1 MKNNFFSGREAV
13 KDFLNPENAPMLPLV
28 ELPRDYY
35 KLWRR
40 KIFVYAKLMSFLPLH
55 NSKSL
60 PAYAMLKKHGKA
72 SSYLTESSSG
82 NTVFSLAAIAPHFGY
97 KKIKAFASYE
107 ASKAKIDLLNFMNV
121 EADIRH
127 DSICPDPSNPSGII
141 QMARNQG
148 TQPNWFN
155 PDQYGNPEN
164 PRIHSQITAQQLHD
178 QLGNSLSM
186 ICAGLGTTGT
196 LLGLS
201 QALKKKRNNLFSL
214 GVVRSPNNPVPGVR
228 TKGLLKEIAF
238 DWSEYVDKT
247 TSVDTRSSYITSL
260 ELCRRGL
267 LVGPS
272 SGLAIRGCLDFLSS
286 RSLKILRSMR
296 NVDDSIHVAVICPD
310 GPFLYLKDYFDILGP
325 NFFPKEKNRG
335 TKNVI
340 KSLTAR
346 KIISMAFNPKDSA
359 LKLKN
364 NIYIIDIRKAI
375 DFKHAYIPGSIN
387 IQEAGIAKFLTT
399 INKKK
404 EVIVVCSYG
413 VRSQAIVKQLL
424 EANIKAYNLQG
435 GFSAW
440 SKAQLPRKSLTC
452 KLSL

>member
-35 KLWRR
+35 ELWRR

-60 PAYAMLKKHGKA
+60 PAYAMIKKQGKT

-97 KKIKAFASYE
+97 KKIKAFASHE
-107 ASKAKIDLLNFMNV
+107 ASKAKIDLLNFMNI
-121 EADIRH
+121 ETEIRR

-141 QMARNQG
+141 QMARKQG
-148 TQPNWFN
+148 TRPNWFN
-155 PDQYGNPEN
+155 PDQYSNPEN
-164 PRIHSQITAQQLHD
+164 PRVHSQITAQQLYD
-178 QLGNSLSM
+178 QLGNTLSM
-186 ICAGLGTTGT
+186 VCAGLGTTGT

-238 DWSEYVDKT
+238 DWTQHVDTT
-247 TSVDTRSSYITSL
+247 TSVDTRSSYLTSL

-296 NVDDSIHVAVICPD
+296 NVDGSIHVAVICPD
-310 GPFLYLKDYFDILGP
+310 GPFLYLQDYFETLGP
-325 NFFPKEKNRG
+325 GFFPKEKNRD
-335 TKNVI
+335 TENVI
-340 KSLTAR
+340 KSLAP
-346 KIISMAFNPKDSA
+346 KKLLSIAFQQNDSQ

-364 NIYIIDIRKAI
+364 NFQILDIRKVT
-375 DFKHAYIPGSIN
+375 DYKHAHIPGSIN
-387 IQEAGIAKFLTT
+387 IQETGIARYLST
-399 INKKK
+399 INPKKMII
-404 EVIVVCSYG
+404 IVCLYG
-413 VRSQAIVKQLL
+413 VRSQAIVRQLL
-424 EANIKAYNLQG
+424 EINVKAYNLRG
-435 GFSAW
+435 GFTAW

-452 KLSL
+452 KLYL